1 MQREKSGGPRI
12 ERQSAR
18 GRKRS
23 LQRTAKVWPE
33 RAHHD
38 TEVKMAE
45 FKKEGVP
52 GRPNETK
59 PGKGRL
65 KNVHRLYSLTQA
77 LQWLFSKGS
86 VITVFPGT

>member
-1 MQREKSGGPRI
+1 
-12 ERQSAR
+12 
-18 GRKRS
+18 
-23 LQRTAKVWPE
+23 
-33 RAHHD
+33 
-38 TEVKMAE
+38 MAE

-77 LQWLFSKGS
+77 LQWLFLKGS